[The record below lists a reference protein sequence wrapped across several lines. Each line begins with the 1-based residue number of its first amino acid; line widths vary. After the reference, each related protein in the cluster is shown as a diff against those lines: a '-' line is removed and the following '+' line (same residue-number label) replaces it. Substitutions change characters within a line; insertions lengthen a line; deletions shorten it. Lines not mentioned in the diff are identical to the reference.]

1 MHNGQARPYSW
12 NSILRCQS
20 DVFRKRWSLFKL
32 GPWISVQMKGF
43 SAPRRTELFLPLAN
57 LSVACTPDSRY
68 VPAYWD
74 YNQPIVLVRCELKWT
89 MGDIVRYLLLKVFK
103 CILFCEG
110 IGHLQCNCLETL
122 LYSLK
127 ESPLHMNHSVLTRTS
142 HFLWN
147 PTWSQLSLLW
157 V

>member
-1 MHNGQARPYSW
+1 MHNGQARPYGW
-12 NSILRCQS
+12 NSILLCQS

-43 SAPRRTELFLPLAN
+43 SAPRRTELFLPFAN
-57 LSVACTPDSRY
+57 LPVACAPDSRY

-74 YNQPIVLVRCELKWT
+74 YNQPIVLVQHELKWT
-89 MGDIVRYLLLKVFK
+89 MGYIVGDLLLKVFR
-103 CILFCEG
+103 CTFCCEG
-110 IGHLQCNCLETL
+110 TGHLRWNRLETRPD
-122 LYSLK
+122 SF
-127 ESPLHMNHSVLTRTS
+127 EEAPLHTNRSFIRTS

-147 PTWSQLSLLW
+147 PTWVQLSLLW